1 MITITFNPQTPQQAA
16 VVASAIGA
24 YMSASAD
31 ATTLNEQQAK
41 DLADAATN
49 RADDAAREALQA
61 ERAAKKP
68 RAPAAKSAEATAASS
83 AASGAGATTATA
95 TPASP
100 TDEGNAAAVSSEPAA
115 TAASPASSTAPAVSL
130 EQVRAKL
137 AALSQGGK
145 AAEVKS
151 LIGEFGVAKLTEIP
165 SEKYG
170 ELLAKAEA
178 LA

>member
-68 RAPAAKSAEATAASS
+68 RTPKAAATSTPEPAAVTSES
-83 AASGAGATTATA
+83 AAVSDTA
-95 TPASP
+95 
-100 TDEGNAAAVSSEPAA
+100 DEGNDAAVSSEPAA
-115 TAASPASSTAPAVSL
+115 TAASPASSTASVVSL

>member
-68 RAPAAKSAEATAASS
+68 RTPKAAATSTPEPAAVTSESAAASD
-83 AASGAGATTATA
+83 TA
-95 TPASP
+95 
-100 TDEGNAAAVSSEPAA
+100 DEGNDAAVSSEPAA